1 MEEGGV
7 RDFEAA
13 IWYGYQGPAGM
24 PKPVVDKLSK
34 EIARAAELPDVRERF
49 LGIGLEPLILM
60 PREFRAYIAADLK
73 KWAEVVKA
81 ANIKAE

>member
-1 MEEGGV
+1 
-7 RDFEAA
+7 
-13 IWYGYQGPAGM
+13 M
-24 PKPVVDKLSK
+24 PKSVVDKLSR

-49 LGIGLEPLILM
+49 LGIGLESFILM
-60 PREFRAYIAADLK
+60 PREFRAFIAADLK